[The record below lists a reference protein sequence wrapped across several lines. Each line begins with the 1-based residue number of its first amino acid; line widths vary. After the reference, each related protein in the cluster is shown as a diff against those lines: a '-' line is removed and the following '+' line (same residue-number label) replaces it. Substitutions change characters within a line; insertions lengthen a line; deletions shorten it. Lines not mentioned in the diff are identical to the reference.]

1 MQRSLVVLNPR
12 SPALG
17 IVHKGVGSMPAG
29 KNMADSSHRR
39 QPRAVELKPRDEV
52 PQHPEI
58 LA

>member
-1 MQRSLVVLNPR
+1 
-12 SPALG
+12 
-17 IVHKGVGSMPAG
+17 MPAG

-39 QPRAVELKPRDEV
+39 QPRAVELKPWDEV